1 MTEVRGDAHEYARI
15 RRNTRKYAEIRGNTR
30 FLFKKKAAKKT
41 TAPKLEKDYGIF
53 RAASLYRQPPKGRRL
68 T

>member
-1 MTEVRGDAHEYARI
+1 MNTQKYARI
-15 RRNTRKYAEIRGNTR
+15 RGNTWEYAGIRGNTR

-41 TAPKLEKDYGIF
+41 IAPKLEKDYGIF
-53 RAASLYRQPPKGRRL
+53 RAAGLYRQPPKGRRL

>member
-1 MTEVRGDAHEYARI
+1 MTEVRGDAQEYAGI
-15 RRNTRKYAEIRGNTR
+15 RMNTREYAGIRAF
-30 FLFKKKAAKKT
+30 FLKKKAAKKT
-41 TAPKLEKDYGIF
+41 IAPKLEKDYGIF

>member
-1 MTEVRGDAHEYARI
+1 MNTQKYARI
-15 RRNTRKYAEIRGNTR
+15 RGNTWEYAGIRGNTR

-53 RAASLYRQPPKGRRL
+53 RAAGLYRQTPKGRRL

>member
-1 MTEVRGDAHEYARI
+1 MTEVRGDAQE
-15 RRNTRKYAEIRGNTR
+15 YAEIRGNTR

-41 TAPKLEKDYGIF
+41 IAPKLEKDYGIF